1 MATQIIKDPV
11 LNFSDPNQCNLCGF
25 EHKENICPQ
34 CGYISNLK
42 KVENKMSSDSKL
54 VEMGLQ
60 LIEVKTKLMEE
71 TFSKYKTQMDQA
83 NMNMVTAN
91 LAVEALIKLLVEKEI
106 TTELEIRSKVE
117 QICKEAEEAYQKQQ
131 GHNVNKV

>member
-1 MATQIIKDPV
+1 
-11 LNFSDPNQCNLCGF
+11 
-25 EHKENICPQ
+25 
-34 CGYISNLK
+34 
-42 KVENKMSSDSKL
+42 MSSDSKL

-106 TTELEIRSKVE
+106 TTESEIRSKVE